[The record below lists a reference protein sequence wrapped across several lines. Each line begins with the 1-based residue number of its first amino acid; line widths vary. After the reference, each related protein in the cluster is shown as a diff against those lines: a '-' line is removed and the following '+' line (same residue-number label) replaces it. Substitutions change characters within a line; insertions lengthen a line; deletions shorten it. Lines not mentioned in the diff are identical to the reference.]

1 MYKCIN
7 KSLVLI
13 IISVFLLTTA
23 ITPAFAQPENKNSE
37 PTAAAMVCDLI
48 FLRPLGLVA
57 TVLGSALFIV
67 SIPFTAGRNI
77 EYTKQKL
84 VEEPAKYTFQRA
96 LGEGLE
102 EYNNTH

>member
-1 MYKCIN
+1 MYKCKN

-23 ITPAFAQPENKNSE
+23 ITPAFAQPENQNSK
-37 PTAAAMVCDLI
+37 PTAVAMVCDLVL
-48 FLRPLGLVA
+48 LRPLGIVA
-57 TVLGSALFIV
+57 TILGTALFII

-77 EYTKQKL
+77 EYTKQKF
-84 VEEPAKYTFQRA
+84 VVEPAKYTFQRP

-102 EYNNTH
+102 E

>member
-1 MYKCIN
+1 MYKCKN

-37 PTAAAMVCDLI
+37 PTAAAMVCDLV
-48 FLRPLGLVA
+48 FLRPLGLAA
-57 TVLGSALFIV
+57 TILGSALFII

-77 EYTKQKL
+77 GYAKQKL
-84 VEEPAKYTFQRA
+84 VEEPAKYTFQRP

-102 EYNNTH
+102 E